1 MSGYKR
7 DRGTVLLS
15 TEDGLAFLTVMMVM
29 LMLTVLG
36 ITAITVSGLENNI
49 AGMHRTTE
57 TAANAAESCLGTGV
71 NLLQQVMLPE
81 NGSTIP
87 AAFLDNATPPGPVP
101 IANNNKTTLEQEIMG
116 NPEGSIDTP
125 ADQTPNLRISVGG
138 YTVSADIDR
147 LFAKAKAGSGQ
158 QQNAAYDGAGVGAGA
173 NGIDIFYRIDCMAV
187 NSATGTESRVSA
199 VYACS
204 MTGDGCQRQP

>member
-1 MSGYKR
+1 MSGSKR
-7 DRGTVLLS
+7 VAGAFLISDER
-15 TEDGLAFLTVMMVM
+15 GLAFLTVMLIM

-49 AGMHRTTE
+49 AGIHRTTE

-71 NLLQQVMLPE
+71 NILQQVMLPE

-87 AAFLDNATPPGPVP
+87 VALLDNATPPGPVP
-101 IANNNKTTLEQEIMG
+101 IANNNNVILQQEIMG
-116 NPEGSIDTP
+116 NPENHTDTP
-125 ADQTPNLRISVGG
+125 ASPTPNIRMAVGN
-138 YTVSADIDR
+138 YTVSGDIDR

-173 NGIDIFYRIDCMAV
+173 NGVDIFYRVDCMAV
-187 NSATGTESRVSA
+187 NSATGTESRVAA